1 MLTITRNGES
11 FTAYSEAELI
21 ALVTWLNIRAVAA

>member
-11 FTAYSEAELI
+11 FTVYSEAELI
-21 ALVTWLNIRAVAA
+21 ALVTWLNIRAAAA